1 MDIPKVIP
9 INELKNTSKIS
20 QICNDSSEPIVIT
33 KNGYSDMVIMS
44 VESYEK
50 KLEEV
55 RIAAILN
62 ESIERLEKGEKPING
77 EEFFNILRK
86 KYGENK

>member
-20 QICNDSSEPIVIT
+20 QICKDTDEPIIVT
-33 KNGYSDMVIMS
+33 KNGYSDMIIMS
-44 VESYEK
+44 VKSYEK

-55 RIAAILN
+55 RFAALLN
-62 ESIERLEKGEKPING
+62 ESIERLEKGEPTIDG
-77 EEFFNILRK
+77 EAFFDMLRK

>member
-1 MDIPKVIP
+1 
-9 INELKNTSKIS
+9 
-20 QICNDSSEPIVIT
+20 
-33 KNGYSDMVIMS
+33 MVIMS